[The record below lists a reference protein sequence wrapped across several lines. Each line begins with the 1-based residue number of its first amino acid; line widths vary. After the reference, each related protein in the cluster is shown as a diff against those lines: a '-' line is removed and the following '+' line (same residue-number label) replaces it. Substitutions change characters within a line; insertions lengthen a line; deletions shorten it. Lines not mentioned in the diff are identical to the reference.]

1 MNNNKKVKKK
11 KKKKKLAILKIQALL
26 LNKVMMYPIL
36 FLLQY
41 KVDCKIVTLL
51 QQTHFTSSILRKYNI
66 KFKIKLSN

>member
-1 MNNNKKVKKK
+1 
-11 KKKKKLAILKIQALL
+11 
-26 LNKVMMYPIL
+26 MMYPIL